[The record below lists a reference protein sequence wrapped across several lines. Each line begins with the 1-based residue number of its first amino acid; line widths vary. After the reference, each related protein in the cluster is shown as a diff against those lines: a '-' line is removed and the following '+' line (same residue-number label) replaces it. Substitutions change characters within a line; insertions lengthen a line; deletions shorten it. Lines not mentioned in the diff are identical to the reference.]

1 MNKLLWQ
8 VGLASYG
15 SVTAGTG
22 SSTPCRLTRRLE
34 LAEMAE
40 LLFSRAGRLAFSLCM
55 AAYLYGDLAIYCT
68 AVAK

>member
-1 MNKLLWQ
+1 MT
-8 VGLASYG
+8 ASFG
-15 SVTAGTG
+15 N
-22 SSTPCRLTRRLE
+22 STPCRLARRLE